1 MESSFDFNQFLKD
14 IAEEQLFESISPQH
28 LSKKITRQQ
37 QLLGYS
43 SNYSPEFKEIEPGK
57 FERLNPIVPEFI
69 EELRPQDPRPGERGY
84 GPVTPVEPN
93 TETHRRAKK
102 PVDEKGYPFVSQSDA
117 ARILEIDRKAEIFS
131 GSGTIRI
138 EREKIPGSTKSPRVW
153 IRLIDLKSHLESR
166 DPIKAAKIGEC
177 LTQIEEFRALAS
189 QNGFKLR
196 FLGSDYDRPDFYS
209 NLIK

>member
-1 MESSFDFNQFLKD
+1 MVSSFDLNQFLED
-14 IAEEQLFESISPQH
+14 IAEEQLFKSISPKHQA
-28 LSKKITRQQ
+28 LEEIRLIELWEFSNSYIPIYSENGERQ
-37 QLLGYS
+37 
-43 SNYSPEFKEIEPGK
+43 
-57 FERLNPIVPEFI
+57 NPIVPEFI
-69 EELRPQDPRPGERGY
+69 EELEPQDPRPGRRGY
-84 GPVTPVEPN
+84 PSLPPVEPN
-93 TETHRRAKK
+93 TETTRRAKK
-102 PVDEKGYPFVSQSDA
+102 PVDEKGYPFVSQADA

-177 LTQIEEFRALAS
+177 LTRIGEFRALAS

-209 NLIK
+209 NLI